1 MLEKKFEDILY
12 NSTENETIEFKAAQN
27 NFKIHTFGKYFSAL
41 SNEANLNGKE
51 VAWLVFGVN
60 DPKTYRGTDKF
71 IVGTQFKK
79 ESEAMNKMKQ
89 ELKEEMSNNL
99 SFTEVTEKVIKGKR
113 VIFFGIPAALK
124 GLPTTY
130 QGRAYGRT
138 GESIDTL
145 STYEMKK
152 IYNQTSED
160 WSKMIVEDATIEDL
174 SKEAIKMA
182 REKYKVKNS
191 SLADEVDD
199 WDDVTFLNKA
209 KITLKS
215 KITNTAIIL
224 LGNPESTSLLNN
236 AQINVSWILKDQD
249 NIEIDYEHFS
259 APMLINIDKI
269 YNKIRNLN
277 YRYIADDSIFPTETK
292 KYDSYVLRESLNNAI
307 AHQDYTL
314 NGKINLVEYPNKVV
328 ISNVGEFLPESIEY
342 VINSDTPSEIYR
354 NQFLADAMVSLNMID
369 TIGSG
374 IKKMMNIQMKRTF
387 PLPTYDITD
396 KGALNPKVQVTIFG
410 EIIDE
415 NYTKLLVQNSDLSL
429 RDVMLLDK
437 VQKNVRIDKRDAD
450 NLRKQKLIEGRYP
463 NIIIASH
470 VANLTGKKN
479 EYLKD
484 AGLNNDYYKAMI
496 VTMLEKYPKSTKQ
509 EIFSLLEDKLPNV
522 LDKQQKMKKVDN
534 LLQSLSR
541 GGKIKSTGR
550 GSGSGWIKQ

>member
-12 NSTENETIEFKAAQN
+12 NSSENETVEFKAAQR
-27 NFKIHTFGKYFSAL
+27 NFNIHLLGKYFSAL
-41 SNEANLNGKE
+41 SNEASLSGKE

-60 DPKTYRGTDKF
+60 DPKKYRGTDKF
-71 IVGTQFKK
+71 IVGTHYKK
-79 ESEAMNKMKQ
+79 EKGDMNKTKQ
-89 ELKEEMSNNL
+89 QLKELVNNNL
-99 SFTEVTEKVIKGKR
+99 SFTEIAEKFIEGKR
-113 VIFFGIPAALK
+113 VIFFGIPASLR
-124 GLPTTY
+124 GIPTTY
-130 QGRAYGRT
+130 QDKAYGRT
-138 GESIDTL
+138 GESIDIL
-145 STYEMKK
+145 SAYEMKK

-160 WSKMIVEDATIEDL
+160 WSKMIVEDASIEDL
-174 SKEAIKMA
+174 NNEAIKVA
-182 REKYKVKNS
+182 RDRFKVKNS
-191 SLADEVDD
+191 NLVDEVDT
-199 WDDVTFLNKA
+199 WDDETFLNKA
-209 KITLKS
+209 KITRKS

-224 LGNPESTSLLNN
+224 LGNPESTELLNN

-259 APMLINIDKI
+259 APMLINIDNI

-277 YRYIADDSIFPTETK
+277 YRYIADDSLFPTETK
-292 KYDSYVLRESLNNAI
+292 KYDSYVLREALNNAI
-307 AHQDYTL
+307 AHQDYGL

-342 VINSDTPSEIYR
+342 VINSGTPSEIYR

-387 PLPTYDITD
+387 PLPSYDITD
-396 KGALNPKVQVTIFG
+396 KGALNPKVKVTIFG

-415 NYTKLLVQNSDLSL
+415 NYTKLLVQNSELSL
-429 RDVMLLDK
+429 KDVMLLDK
-437 VQKNVRIDKRDAD
+437 VQKNVRIKKSDAD
-450 NLRKQKLIEGRYP
+450 CLRRQKLIEGRYP

-470 VANLTGKKN
+470 VADITGKKN

-496 VTMLEKYPKSTKQ
+496 MTMLEKYPKSTKQ
-509 EIFSLLEDKLPNV
+509 EILSLLEDKLPNI
-522 LDKQQKMKKVDN
+522 LDNQQKMKKVDN

-541 GGKIKSTGR
+541 SGKIKSTGR
-550 GSGSGWIKQ
+550 GLGAGWIKQ

>member
-1 MLEKKFEDILY
+1 
-12 NSTENETIEFKAAQN
+12 
-27 NFKIHTFGKYFSAL
+27 
-41 SNEANLNGKE
+41 
-51 VAWLVFGVN
+51 
-60 DPKTYRGTDKF
+60 
-71 IVGTQFKK
+71 
-79 ESEAMNKMKQ
+79 
-89 ELKEEMSNNL
+89 
-99 SFTEVTEKVIKGKR
+99 
-113 VIFFGIPAALK
+113 
-124 GLPTTY
+124 
-130 QGRAYGRT
+130 
-138 GESIDTL
+138 
-145 STYEMKK
+145 MKK
-152 IYNQTSED
+152 VYNQTSED

-191 SLADEVDD
+191 SLADEVDI

-224 LGNPESTSLLNN
+224 LGNPESTALLNN

-292 KYDSYVLRESLNNAI
+292 KYDSYALRESLNNAI

-328 ISNVGEFLPESIEY
+328 ISNVDEFLPESIEY

-387 PLPTYDITD
+387 P
-396 KGALNPKVQVTIFG
+396 
-410 EIIDE
+410 
-415 NYTKLLVQNSDLSL
+415 
-429 RDVMLLDK
+429 
-437 VQKNVRIDKRDAD
+437 
-450 NLRKQKLIEGRYP
+450 
-463 NIIIASH
+463 
-470 VANLTGKKN
+470 
-479 EYLKD
+479 
-484 AGLNNDYYKAMI
+484 
-496 VTMLEKYPKSTKQ
+496 
-509 EIFSLLEDKLPNV
+509 
-522 LDKQQKMKKVDN
+522 
-534 LLQSLSR
+534 
-541 GGKIKSTGR
+541 
-550 GSGSGWIKQ
+550 